1 MAELTCYGAATG
13 AGGLVIATIRKYWV
27 IIGKPINSA
36 YSGYG
41 EPDRAAKWPK
51 GPLQGNFPILAYVVA
66 GL

>member
-13 AGGLVIATIRKYWV
+13 AGGLVIATISKYGV

-41 EPDRAAKWPK
+41 EPDRATKWPK

>member
-13 AGGLVIATIRKYWV
+13 AGGLVIATISKYWV

-41 EPDRAAKWPK
+41 EPDRATKWPK
-51 GPLQGNFPILAYVVA
+51 GSLQGNFPILAYVVA